1 MIFIKDPTD
10 MKNME
15 TELLK
20 QMALLSFAI
29 FRSFDL
35 TLRCLSELRDR
46 AEVSE
51 DEVIEAVRIIGLA

>member
-1 MIFIKDPTD
+1 
-10 MKNME
+10 ME